1 LALNYSRA
9 KKKTPRLIRH
19 SWIKPRNNFVKL
31 NVDAGFCAD
40 TGSGG
45 TGAIIRD
52 DMGGFLAASCC
63 GIPFISDPSTAE
75 ARALRDGLILAGQIG
90 CNRLEVNSDCMDVI
104 DVMVN
109 GGNSLGPAA
118 AIYEECSFLCRN
130 FTEAHFSHC
139 PREANMAAHE
149 LARHSGGTELIV
161 WLDDPPDF
169 ILSVLAQDASIM

>member
-1 LALNYSRA
+1 M
-9 KKKTPRLIRH
+9 IRH
-19 SWIKPRNNFVKL
+19 GWLKPRENFVKL

-40 TGSGG
+40 TGSGS

-52 DMGGFLAASCC
+52 DKGGFLATSCC

-75 ARALRDGLILAGQIG
+75 ARALRDGLILAGQIV

-104 DVMVN
+104 DVMEN
-109 GGNSLGPAA
+109 GRNSLGPAA

-130 FTEAHFSHC
+130 FTETQFSHC

-149 LARHSGGTELIV
+149 LARHSGGTESIV

-169 ILSVLAQDASIM
+169 ILSVLADDASIM